1 MKTPLPIAI
10 IDYGMGNLRSAQK
23 AFEHLGSSAR
33 IVSQPSKLAHAQ
45 ALVLPGVGAFGAAM
59 RSLRKSGL
67 AEAIAESIQSGK
79 PFLGICL
86 GLQLLFET
94 SDESSEEP
102 GLGLLKGK
110 VIGFRNQ
117 PQFSLPVP
125 HMGWNRLRFRSDCP
139 LMRGLAPGDYV
150 YFVHSYYPNVEDE
163 SLICA
168 EADYGG
174 WFPCA
179 IHQENLFATQF
190 HPEKSGETGLRLL
203 KNWLN
208 LIE

>member
-23 AFEHLGSSAR
+23 AFEHLGASAR
-33 IVSQPSKLAHAQ
+33 IVSQPSELAHAQ

-67 AEAIAESIQSGK
+67 AEILVEAVQSGK

-94 SDESSEEP
+94 SDESSEET

-110 VIGFRNQ
+110 VIGFRSQ

-125 HMGWNRLRFRSDCP
+125 HMGWNRLRFRPDCP
-139 LMRGLAPGDYV
+139 LMRGLAPSDYV
-150 YFVHSYYPNVEDE
+150 YFVHSYYPHVEDE

-179 IHQENLFATQF
+179 VHRENLFATQF

-203 KNWLN
+203 KNWLD